1 MGDGCG
7 CGSMLVGT
15 DLGVWEWGAFFSRFP
30 SLLFLFPSPVFRR
43 CHKRSQAKKIE
54 MAIAQSLVIPIYPE
68 NEIGI
73 GTYSKFSSIFSIA
86 TISLEKVQKKIF

>member
-1 MGDGCG
+1 
-7 CGSMLVGT
+7 
-15 DLGVWEWGAFFSRFP
+15 
-30 SLLFLFPSPVFRR
+30 
-43 CHKRSQAKKIE
+43 

-86 TISLEKVQKKIF
+86 PIFVGKGSKKDLLM